1 MQRDDAAVDLRADRA
16 VADVGVDGVGEV
28 DRRRVGR
35 QHLDL
40 ALRREDVDLVVEE
53 VGAEGLEELARVGLV
68 LLPVHQLADP
78 GEPLLVGLGVL
89 LAALVAP
96 VRGDAELGRLV
107 HLARA
112 HLDLERP
119 ALGPDDR
126 RVQRL
131 VAVQLRHRHVVLEA
145 AGHRLPE
152 RVDQPER
159 AVAVARSLLAAALD
173 DHPHRRQVVDLVELA
188 ALLGHLVVD
197 RIEVLRAAG
206 DVGRDVDL
214 LELALQRHRR
224 LAHVLLAVGAAL
236 ADHRLDLVVLAR
248 VQRRE
253 REVLEL
259 PLELVDPEPVRE
271 RRVDLER
278 LLGLLHLLLLAQV
291 LDRAHVVEPVGELDQ
306 DHAHVLR
313 HRHDHLA
320 VVLGLGLLAALELDP
335 RQLRHALDELR
346 DLVAELVAHFLD
358 VGAGVLDH
366 VVQQRGGDRLLV
378 EVELGADLGGAPGVV
393 DEVLAGAALLALVR
407 VRGEGEG
414 APEQVAVD
422 VLVVGSD
429 GLDQLVDELLMPF
442 CSFEDRHRKIV
453 LPVFPVAVGGG

>member
-1 MQRDDAAVDLRADRA
+1 MIPKFSLEIAWRAFGALSGIGLFLGDLLGLQALDHLVHDLAGLQLPGAEREVEVLRLLEAALADHLREHGRALELLVRQVLLLQRRLERLAALGLGLLARLAREPLPDLVARARGRRQRHPVARRAAAALGGQDLDEVAALQPVVQRHDAAVDLRADGA
-16 VADVGVDGVGEV
+16 VADVGVHGVGEV

-126 RVQRL
+126 RVQCL

-159 AVAVARSLLAAALD
+159 AVAVARALLAAALR
-173 DHPHRRQVVDLVELA
+173 DHPHRGQVVDLVELA

-197 RIEVLRAAG
+197 REEVLRAARRCRPG
-206 DVGRDVDL
+206 CRPSRARAAASSPPRARAPRGR
-214 LELALQRHRR
+214 R
-224 LAHVLLAVGAAL
+224 GA
-236 ADHRLDLVVLAR
+236 R
-248 VQRRE
+248 
-253 REVLEL
+253 
-259 PLELVDPEPVRE
+259 
-271 RRVDLER
+271 
-278 LLGLLHLLLLAQV
+278 
-291 LDRAHVVEPVGELDQ
+291 
-306 DHAHVLR
+306 
-313 HRHDHLA
+313 
-320 VVLGLGLLAALELDP
+320 
-335 RQLRHALDELR
+335 
-346 DLVAELVAHFLD
+346 
-358 VGAGVLDH
+358 
-366 VVQQRGGDRLLV
+366 
-378 EVELGADLGGAPGVV
+378 
-393 DEVLAGAALLALVR
+393 
-407 VRGEGEG
+407 
-414 APEQVAVD
+414 
-422 VLVVGSD
+422 
-429 GLDQLVDELLMPF
+429 
-442 CSFEDRHRKIV
+442 
-453 LPVFPVAVGGG
+453 